1 MKASVNEYW
10 IPVFTGMTLFVA
22 MSTNRFPY
30 VQKWFLRN
38 GIFFGNFFR
47 KHFSFFGKDF
57 SLYLK
62 KEKTV

>member
-1 MKASVNEYW
+1 MICMKASVNEYW

-38 GIFFGNFFR
+38 GIFLETFLGSIF
-47 KHFSFFGKDF
+47 HF
-57 SLYLK
+57 L
-62 KEKTV
+62 EKTFPSI